1 MGTPNTRTKAIS
13 WPDLGYE
20 HHDLEALDAPFTE
33 QEIKSVIKEMPVEK
47 APGPDGF
54 IGAVYKKCWTI
65 IKEDLIQATTYFYS
79 HRTTKLS
86 LINIANIVLLPKTQ

>member
-1 MGTPNTRTKAIS
+1 MFSQENKSQLTHSHFSNLLGTPNTRTKAIS
-13 WPDLGYE
+13 WQDLDYE

-54 IGAVYKKCWTI
+54 I
-65 IKEDLIQATTYFYS
+65 
-79 HRTTKLS
+79 
-86 LINIANIVLLPKTQ
+86 